1 MSENFRIKQSKMLN
15 KTSSCGKWGLTPDQN
30 DFQEEHGWWVQGLGS
45 VMVGCFGFIMNS
57 ITLYVLTR
65 QKLKKIFFNKLL
77 TCLAIFDTLFII
89 NGIYESYRL
98 NMTKTDY
105 CSMQGYVMLVLY
117 PFRQIVLC
125 CSIYMTI
132 MLAFERYLA
141 VSKPITY
148 RRQSIT
154 ESENKRLLKHL
165 LPVIIVS
172 VIYTVPSF
180 LSFTIRSFPIPGKD
194 FAISGN
200 DSNTQSSNN
209 SSSGND
215 VLEFIYCIQPTE
227 LRVSKL
233 FVLCYVNIT
242 KFVVTGAIP
251 IICLVIL
258 NLRIFIIIRAS
269 LKNRERLNIS
279 IKGANRHDAN
289 CKRRK
294 RAEEVRQAMVLF
306 GVVIVFFMC
315 HILRIILDLEELISY
330 EDLNETIEKAQNNG
344 EVCEG
349 VQFWTMITTDIS
361 HFLIIVNA
369 SINFFIYCFLSKQF
383 RGALK
388 AELTKLVKLLGYDNT
403 NFKKTAV
410 INKTKE
416 SRNFTSKMT
425 ESTDGL
431 DFERNDTNGRK
442 DSSGWETEEE
452 ILEIKELGQRKQ
464 DF

>member
-1 MSENFRIKQSKMLN
+1 MSEDIRNNLSKMLN
-15 KTSSCGKWGLTPDQN
+15 KTSSCGKWGLTQDQN

-45 VMVGCFGFIMNS
+45 VVVGCFGFIMNS

-77 TCLAIFDTLFII
+77 ICLAIFDTLFII

-98 NMTKTDY
+98 NMTKTNY

-117 PFRQIVLC
+117 PLRQIVLC

-154 ESENKRLLKHL
+154 KSENKRLLKHL

-172 VIYTVPSF
+172 VIYTIPSF

-215 VLEFIYCIQPTE
+215 MLSFIYCVQPTE

-251 IICLVIL
+251 ILCLVIL
-258 NLRIFIIIRAS
+258 NLRIFIIIKTS

-279 IKGANRHDAN
+279 IKGANRHDGN
-289 CKRRK
+289 RKRRK

-330 EDLNETIEKAQNNG
+330 EDLNETMEKAQKNG
-344 EVCEG
+344 ELCEG

-383 RGALK
+383 RGVLK
-388 AELTKLVKLLGYDNT
+388 DELTKVVKLFGNGTT
-403 NFKKTAV
+403 NFKETTV
-410 INKTKE
+410 IDKTKE
-416 SRNFTSKMT
+416 RRNCTSKMI

-431 DFERNDTNGRK
+431 DFERNGTTGRK
-442 DSSGWETEEE
+442 DSSGWDTEEE